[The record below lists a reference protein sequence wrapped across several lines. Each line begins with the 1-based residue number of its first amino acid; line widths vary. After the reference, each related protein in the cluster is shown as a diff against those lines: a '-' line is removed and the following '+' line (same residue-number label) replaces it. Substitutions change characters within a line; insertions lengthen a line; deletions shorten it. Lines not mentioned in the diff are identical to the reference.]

1 MDIKDRLNELS
12 KTVDLKHASDISDL
26 DTYFDIY
33 DDVFERYGQLTQTYT
48 PQLLES
54 LISILKFLTPGA
66 QAIVQHKD
74 EYASKLLSVL
84 NTLSASF
91 LEPNTG
97 NQLFVRFLWSLH
109 NSTELYEKPK
119 FLQGYEKYLDLLESL
134 AWLFQLEIDGTL
146 VYPITDLLNDKIL
159 DDFDPDNQES
169 LLYLIASLQLFNK
182 LNNLPPDIRQTV
194 LNLSKQY
201 NLTIVEMLCNHGELL
216 FGDLRK
222 IHMEKNKIMAVRLN
236 NTILIR
242 TTDLSRKAPPGYTY
256 SEEQNKHEIPIAR
269 FFTYEIE
276 TGCDTCSL
284 DQFLQEAAPEE
295 CLKVILD
302 CLENRAYNVFMD
314 DSVVYNRNTRTFV
327 RWINPDVSSDKAIV
341 YKKQSGVTG
350 IGTGESQFFAILD
363 QDKDYS
369 FRPTILVQNG
379 IDMLTLDFIIGFYN
393 AVIKPMNISVVSFLP
408 EAIRQWKA
416 AQDQRNTVFA
426 QNLICESFFAYVRNS
441 KYSISNALTN
451 YDSFTKEHYS
461 SGNEISKNT
470 RLIFPYA
477 FYLPFGNSEELLAAV
492 LESRGVKV
500 SQGKSVRAAYK
511 KKSNTWVIDDKP
523 IEYEFLDSV
532 NFEPI
537 SPGSFST
544 EFPALVD
551 KDKKKVYVLNS
562 SAERTVLSAFSKLVG
577 RLDDLVITQDNRG
590 NYDNFHKIK
599 DLKEIIYNIGIPSDI
614 TKFFWP
620 ESVYHKLTSNE
631 LEPLLHFKIL
641 HHINQYYITE
651 DKLGAWQDLIFKH
664 HLLDACQSTHHMYRD
679 FAAGINSL
687 EAKDGYLLISKQSYA
702 DKSTLGA
709 ILHDPKPR
717 HWADYAFDSGALNT
731 LIEKTLKQ
739 IQGRKSIVWHPKKIN
754 AIRSNALFLSQT
766 ISCLAVPRCRCYNTI
781 FPVNKTLP
789 CPRKKL
795 TLRWTRISPSSA
807 SWGKMLPES
816 NCILLSGS
824 PPWVGVPST
833 QKKAVSIQ
841 SIFRLLQT
849 TVLES
854 M

>member
-54 LISILKFLTPGA
+54 LISILKFLTPSA

-74 EYASKLLSVL
+74 EHASKLLSVL
-84 NTLSASF
+84 NNLSASF

-119 FLQGYEKYLDLLESL
+119 FLQGSEKYLDLLESL

-216 FGDLRK
+216 FGDMRK

-341 YKKQSGVTG
+341 YKKQSGITG
-350 IGTGESQFFAILD
+350 SGTGESQFFGILD

-441 KYSISNALTN
+441 KYSISNALKN
-451 YDSFTKEHYS
+451 YNAFTEEHYS
-461 SGNEISKNT
+461 SGNAISKNT

-511 KKSNTWVIDDKP
+511 KKK
-523 IEYEFLDSV
+523 
-532 NFEPI
+532 
-537 SPGSFST
+537 
-544 EFPALVD
+544 
-551 KDKKKVYVLNS
+551 
-562 SAERTVLSAFSKLVG
+562 
-577 RLDDLVITQDNRG
+577 Q
-590 NYDNFHKIK
+590 H
-599 DLKEIIYNIGIPSDI
+599 
-614 TKFFWP
+614 
-620 ESVYHKLTSNE
+620 
-631 LEPLLHFKIL
+631 
-641 HHINQYYITE
+641 
-651 DKLGAWQDLIFKH
+651 LGH
-664 HLLDACQSTHHMYRD
+664 R
-679 FAAGINSL
+679 
-687 EAKDGYLLISKQSYA
+687 
-702 DKSTLGA
+702 
-709 ILHDPKPR
+709 
-717 HWADYAFDSGALNT
+717 
-731 LIEKTLKQ
+731 
-739 IQGRKSIVWHPKKIN
+739 
-754 AIRSNALFLSQT
+754 
-766 ISCLAVPRCRCYNTI
+766 
-781 FPVNKTLP
+781 
-789 CPRKKL
+789 
-795 TLRWTRISPSSA
+795 
-807 SWGKMLPES
+807 
-816 NCILLSGS
+816 
-824 PPWVGVPST
+824 
-833 QKKAVSIQ
+833 
-841 SIFRLLQT
+841 
-849 TVLES
+849 
-854 M
+854 